1 MKQSPE
7 LPQLVPLIKGGTNYG
22 RQGRRSAA
30 VGKKTDYG
38 TAADDMKRKRRRYAS
53 YFKKNAPTAGACR
66 GLKTFH

>member
-30 VGKKTDYG
+30 VAKKD
-38 TAADDMKRKRRRYAS
+38 
-53 YFKKNAPTAGACR
+53 
-66 GLKTFH
+66 GLRHCGR